1 MDRQRFLCAGAER
14 KLGLLWPAVRGE
26 VTTGGKQR
34 RASMPLAD
42 SASGS
47 GESHANVSVP
57 PPNAQGDSK
66 AATLLAIDICAKC
79 WPCCRGAASEREWP
93 SSPLPVASAS
103 PTEDLLLSMTSKLSA
118 RSSAVEPGSR
128 PSGAKVAS
136 GTNGPES
143 ALCDDQSSDQGWSS
157 GDPLHALETAVPQS
171 RNSPAGIFRGTHA
184 RGTIHERGGGLAR
197 RPTFWP
203 PTLASGTLHLYEC
216 ACPLCRFQKKATIPK
231 RPDRTPKVVRYVPP
245 KRDPTRFCTLH
256 MYPAPV
262 RLPPSSLYLPSLHP
276 APSTLAGTATAA
288 KEAR

>member
-1 MDRQRFLCAGAER
+1 
-14 KLGLLWPAVRGE
+14 LWPAVRGE
-26 VTTGGKQR
+26 VTTGGMRR

-66 AATLLAIDICAKC
+66 AATVLAIEICAKC

-128 PSGAKVAS
+128 PSGAKVAG

-157 GDPLHALETAVPQS
+157 GDPLHALETAVPHS

-184 RGTIHERGGGLAR
+184 RGTIHERGGELAR
-197 RPTFWP
+197 RHFWFS
-203 PTLASGTLHLYEC
+203 TLPSALCSCTSAGTDAPNHVCVQGC
-216 ACPLCRFQKKATIPK
+216 A
-231 RPDRTPKVVRYVPP
+231 
-245 KRDPTRFCTLH
+245 
-256 MYPAPV
+256 PAPRSSRV
-262 RLPPSSLYLPSLHP
+262 QTDPAKTKSAPPPAIFSSLSQPNFVLS
-276 APSTLAGTATAA
+276 SATNFI
-288 KEAR
+288 RFVID